1 MQKDRRT
8 RHGRYFAFVFGV
20 LLVLPLLSI
29 SALGSPAWAQDDD
42 LNCAD
47 FSSQAEAQAEL
58 DRNPS
63 DPNNL
68 DADNDGQAC
77 EDFDYSSSGTGGSG
91 AAAHQYRDSGAGIR
105 GAGTRGAGTR
115 GAGTRGAAD
124 HQYGNDDV
132 IKGTIPDRRLSNT
145 GGSPLI
151 LTAGALLLG
160 TGLLLGRSVV
170 RRAL

>member
-1 MQKDRRT
+1 MQQDRRT
-8 RHGRYFAFVFGV
+8 RHGRYFAFLFGV

-29 SALGSPAWAQDDD
+29 SALGSRAWAQDDD

-47 FSSQAEAQAEL
+47 FPSQAAAQREYER
-58 DRNPS
+58 DRS

-91 AAAHQYRDSGAGIR
+91 AADHQYRDSGAGSR
-105 GAGTRGAGTR
+105 GAGSRGAGS
-115 GAGTRGAAD
+115 RGAAD

-132 IKGTIPDRRLSNT
+132 IKGTIPDRRLANT

-151 LTAGALLLG
+151 LPAGALLLSA
-160 TGLLLGRSVV
+160 GLLLGRSVI
-170 RRAL
+170 RGAL

>member
-1 MQKDRRT
+1 MQQDRRT
-8 RHGRYFAFVFGV
+8 RHGRYFAFLFGV

-29 SALGSPAWAQDDD
+29 SALGSRAWAQDAG

-47 FSSQAEAQAEL
+47 FPSQAAAQREYER
-58 DRNPS
+58 DRS

-91 AAAHQYRDSGAGIR
+91 AADHQYRDSGAGSR

-132 IKGTIPDRRLSNT
+132 IKGTVPDRRLANT

-151 LTAGALLLG
+151 LPAGALLLSA
-160 TGLLLGRSVV
+160 GLLLGRSVI

>member
-1 MQKDRRT
+1 MQQDRRT
-8 RHGRYFAFVFGV
+8 RHGRYFAFLFGV

-29 SALGSPAWAQDDD
+29 SALGSRAWAQDDD

-47 FSSQAEAQAEL
+47 FPSQAAAQREYER
-58 DRNPS
+58 DRS

-91 AAAHQYRDSGAGIR
+91 AADHQYRDSGAGSR
-105 GAGTRGAGTR
+105 GAGS
-115 GAGTRGAAD
+115 RGAAD

-132 IKGTIPDRRLSNT
+132 IKGTIPDRRLANT

-151 LTAGALLLG
+151 LPAGALLLSA
-160 TGLLLGRSVV
+160 GLLLGRSVI
-170 RRAL
+170 RGAL

>member
-1 MQKDRRT
+1 MQQDRRT
-8 RHGRYFAFVFGV
+8 RHGRYFAFLFGV

-29 SALGSPAWAQDDD
+29 SALGSRAWAQDAG

-47 FSSQAEAQAEL
+47 FPSQAAAQREYER
-58 DRNPS
+58 DRS

-77 EDFDYSSSGTGGSG
+77 EDFDYSSSGTGGRG
-91 AAAHQYRDSGAGIR
+91 AADHQYRDSGAGSR
-105 GAGTRGAGTR
+105 GAGS
-115 GAGTRGAAD
+115 RGAAD

-132 IKGTIPDRRLSNT
+132 IKGTIPDRRLANT

-151 LTAGALLLG
+151 LPAGALLLSA
-160 TGLLLGRSVV
+160 GLLLGRSVI
-170 RRAL
+170 RGAL

>member
-1 MQKDRRT
+1 MQQDRRT
-8 RHGRYFAFVFGV
+8 RHGRYFAFLFGV

-29 SALGSPAWAQDDD
+29 SALGSRAWAQDDD

-47 FSSQAEAQAEL
+47 FPSQAAAQREYER
-58 DRNPS
+58 DRS

-91 AAAHQYRDSGAGIR
+91 AADYQYRDSGAGSRGDGSR
-105 GAGTRGAGTR
+105 GAGS
-115 GAGTRGAAD
+115 RGAAD

-132 IKGTIPDRRLSNT
+132 IKGTIPDRRLANT

-151 LTAGALLLG
+151 LPAGALLLSA
-160 TGLLLGRSVV
+160 GLLLGRSVI
-170 RRAL
+170 RGAL